1 MRRRAS
7 RPRQGAHRSEIAAAE
22 KSPSL
27 MAALSRSRGTG
38 PTRRPGP
45 ARARAARG
53 PLPGRTGL
61 PAARPSTTS
70 NIRAGTSPLRSTR
83 SVGIRLSSSPSDPVS
98 DRLRWPPSFAGNSR
112 PRRGLG
118 AAAERRGCSGSRPRC
133 TSNAFVDRREKF
145 RQFLRWEEG
154 VAECNGAVPCQ
165 YGHDRI
171 EGLGTSS
178 REVVDGAR
186 DGDALERALHTES
199 PSDQTGVRRANGF
212 AGAADSDRRQVSIR
226 DGPHLLPRR
235 SGFRGVHV
243 EVFLL

>member
-1 MRRRAS
+1 MRVAHVGVPTAQKSPPPRS
-7 RPRQGAHRSEIAAAE
+7 RPASWQRCRAAAE
-22 KSPSL
+22 RVQHDDLDPL
-27 MAALSRSRGTG
+27 A
-38 PTRRPGP
+38 PG
-45 ARARAARG
+45 AARG

-212 AGAADSDRRQVSIR
+212 AVPPTVIDVKSRYGMVLTSCHAARGSGAYTW
-226 DGPHLLPRR
+226 R
-235 SGFRGVHV
+235 SSFSKTR
-243 EVFLL
+243 